1 MASLEHKLG
10 SALAVCSESEARTL
24 QFRRAERALS
34 VGLEVECWLP
44 DLRRVLPK
52 LRSIRS
58 NEELFAA
65 VAEAEPAVL
74 SARGVTRVLRVALTI
89 ADLAGRQRIGRPQ
102 LSEALAYRRPPG
114 PAAGLRAAAGPP
126 RDRGGPHAR
135 PSHPP
140 Q

>member
-74 SARGVTRVLRVALTI
+74 SARGAYAGFVVYCLDFSPYSVDFHSFKRVYETPRSAH
-89 ADLAGRQRIGRPQ
+89 AGCSP
-102 LSEALAYRRPPG
+102 LCEAP
-114 PAAGLRAAAGPP
+114 
-126 RDRGGPHAR
+126 
-135 PSHPP
+135 
-140 Q
+140 